1 MVLPVWCNH
10 SKKKE
15 LLANMLIEV
24 TTGNNESKKSYMRKL
39 IQSFIEIKM
48 EAYCE
53 LERGVEESDNER
65 DSLRIKY
72 LASLWMISS
81 VVGIMTMDD
90 IAEQSGIASSILKS
104 WEEDKTFKSLVEC
117 NYQEFLIYIVNLFA

>member
-1 MVLPVWCNH
+1 
-10 SKKKE
+10 
-15 LLANMLIEV
+15 
-24 TTGNNESKKSYMRKL
+24 
-39 IQSFIEIKM
+39 M
-48 EAYCE
+48 EAYCK

-117 NYQEFLIYIVNLFA
+117 NYQEFLIYIINLFA

>member
-1 MVLPVWCNH
+1 MR
-10 SKKKE
+10 
-15 LLANMLIEV
+15 IEV
-24 TTGNNESKKSYMRKL
+24 TTGNNEAKKNYMRKL
-39 IQSFIEIKM
+39 IQTFIETKM
-48 EAYCE
+48 KAYQE
-53 LERGVEESDNER
+53 LEGSGAEPDTER

-81 VVGIMTMDD
+81 VIGIMTRED
-90 IAEQSGIASSILKS
+90 IAEQAGIASGILQG